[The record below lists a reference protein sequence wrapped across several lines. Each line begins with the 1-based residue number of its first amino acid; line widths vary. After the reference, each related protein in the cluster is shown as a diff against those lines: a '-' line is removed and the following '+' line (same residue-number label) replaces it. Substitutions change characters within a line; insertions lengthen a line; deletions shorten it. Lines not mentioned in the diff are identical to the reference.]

1 MGTVPI
7 TRDSKMPTR
16 SQTRANNSVLGN
28 ELSESVLGDMLNKP
42 KTRSKRNYNQVSP
55 VAEVK
60 HGAPSKKRKTTR
72 NFKKANTTDDKE
84 MMAAVEKNDSDKVKP
99 ETKKKVTVKREPKQ
113 AKENELVDDDDT
125 GAFKKQ
131 IKKLV
136 KKEYG
141 SVDDD
146 SGAVKQKKRSEKSV
160 KKESDKVDDD
170 NSGAVEPKNQSEKPA
185 KKENEIVDDND
196 YGAVKPKKQSE
207 KSVKNENEI
216 VDHDNSGA
224 VKSKKQSKKPV
235 KKSIKS
241 SMLTKKWNNQEI
253 PINLKKLRVHPKFV
267 ASRHV
272 KRYEIIWPTDTAPI
286 TQIEIDENNVED
298 VYLRKN
304 VRTLHTRGTWIQK
317 ARMVR
322 EGEVPAKKIANW
334 MQNKKQNKA
343 KDYKGSEL
351 FGKWQVD
358 HFQPPVA
365 VNRKVP
371 RNAYGNCDLHHACM
385 LPLGTTWITDLNN
398 GVFSR
403 VCRTLEV
410 DAAKAVIGFHPSRRY
425 PLTDGYVICK
435 EFEKQVME
443 AYYEKCGYDDE
454 HKKEERKMRTRKL
467 WHKAYRGVL
476 IQKKLERMYEGEQI
490 DPAIERIM
498 MSELNYEPNRSSTT
512 STRKATSSKKSSRKG
527 NARVKVEAESDEE
540 DEEEEPVKPTA
551 AIQRRAALPRRQ
563 AAQKVAKFDFS
574 SDSSDF
580 ENSEDDF
587 SVSD

>member
-1 MGTVPI
+1 MGIDCFTVPI

-28 ELSESVLGDMLNKP
+28 ELSGSVLGDMLNKP

-55 VAEVK
+55 VAE
-60 HGAPSKKRKTTR
+60 APSKKRKTTR
-72 NFKKANTTDDKE
+72 NVNKANTTDDKE
-84 MMAAVEKNDSDKVKP
+84 TMAAVEKNES
-99 ETKKKVTVKREPKQ
+99 
-113 AKENELVDDDDT
+113 VDDDDT
-125 GAFKKQ
+125 GDVKP
-131 IKKLV
+131 KKLV
-136 KKEYG
+136 KKEFE

-146 SGAVKQKKRSEKSV
+146 SGAVKQKKQSEKSV
-160 KKESDKVDDD
+160 
-170 NSGAVEPKNQSEKPA
+170 
-185 KKENEIVDDND
+185 KKENEIVDDDNS
-196 YGAVKPKKQSE
+196 GAVKPKKQSE

-224 VKSKKQSKKPV
+224 VKPKKQSKKPV

-267 ASRHV
+267 AARHV

-286 TQIEIDENNVED
+286 TQIEIDENTVED

-304 VRTLHTRGTWIQK
+304 VRTLHTRGYTWIQK

-365 VNRKVP
+365 VNGKVP

-498 MSELNYEPNRSSTT
+498 MSELNYEPNRRSTT
-512 STRKATSSKKSSRKG
+512 STRTATSSKKSSRKG
-527 NARVKVEAESDEE
+527 NARIKVEADSDEE
-540 DEEEEPVKPTA
+540 DEEEEA
-551 AIQRRAALPRRQ
+551 AT
-563 AAQKVAKFDFS
+563 D
-574 SDSSDF
+574 SDSGS
-580 ENSEDDF
+580 S
-587 SVSD
+587 SSA

>member
-1 MGTVPI
+1 MGAPI
-7 TRDSKMPTR
+7 TRDRKMPTR
-16 SQTRANNSVLGN
+16 SQTRAKNSVLDN
-28 ELSESVLGDMLNKP
+28 ERSESVLGDMLNKP
-42 KTRSKRNYNQVSP
+42 KTRSKRNFNQVSP

-72 NFKKANTTDDKE
+72 NVNKANTTDDKE

-125 GAFKKQ
+125 GAVKPKKQ

-136 KKEYG
+136 KKEFE

-146 SGAVKQKKRSEKSV
+146 SGAVKQKKQSEKSV

-170 NSGAVEPKNQSEKPA
+170 NSGAVEPKKQSEKPA
-185 KKENEIVDDND
+185 KKENEIVD
-196 YGAVKPKKQSE
+196 
-207 KSVKNENEI
+207 
-216 VDHDNSGA
+216 HDNSGA
-224 VKSKKQSKKPV
+224 VKPKKQSKKPV

-267 ASRHV
+267 AARHV

-286 TQIEIDENNVED
+286 TQIEIDENTVED

-365 VNRKVP
+365 VNGKVP

-435 EFEKQVME
+435 EFEKQVVE

-512 STRKATSSKKSSRKG
+512 STRTATSSKKSSRKG
-527 NARVKVEAESDEE
+527 IARIKVEAESDEE
-540 DEEEEPVKPTA
+540 DEEEEAATDSDSGSSSSDEEKPVKPTA

>member
-1 MGTVPI
+1 MG
-7 TRDSKMPTR
+7 RDRKMPTR
-16 SQTRANNSVLGN
+16 SQTRAKNSVLDN
-28 ELSESVLGDMLNKP
+28 ERSESVLGDMSNKP

-99 ETKKKVTVKREPKQ
+99 ETKKKVTVRREPKQ

-125 GAFKKQ
+125 GAVKPKKQ
-131 IKKLV
+131 I
-136 KKEYG
+136 
-141 SVDDD
+141 
-146 SGAVKQKKRSEKSV
+146 KSV

-224 VKSKKQSKKPV
+224 VKPKKQSKKPV

-267 ASRHV
+267 AARHV

-286 TQIEIDENNVED
+286 TQIEIDENTVED

-365 VNRKVP
+365 VNGKVP

-425 PLTDGYVICK
+425 PLTDDYDICK

-476 IQKKLERMYEGEQI
+476 IQKKLVRMYEGEQI

-512 STRKATSSKKSSRKG
+512 STRTATSSKKSSRKG
-527 NARVKVEAESDEE
+527 NARIKVEAESDEE
-540 DEEEEPVKPTA
+540 DEEEEAT
-551 AIQRRAALPRRQ
+551 I
-563 AAQKVAKFDFS
+563 
-574 SDSSDF
+574 
-580 ENSEDDF
+580 
-587 SVSD
+587 

>member
-1 MGTVPI
+1 MGIDCCTVPI
-7 TRDSKMPTR
+7 TRDRKMPTR
-16 SQTRANNSVLGN
+16 SQTRAKNSVLDN
-28 ELSESVLGDMLNKP
+28 ERSESVLGDMLNKP

-55 VAEVK
+55 VAKVK
-60 HGAPSKKRKTTR
+60 QGAPSKKRKTTR
-72 NFKKANTTDDKE
+72 NVKKANTTDDKE

-125 GAFKKQ
+125 GAVKPKKQ

-136 KKEYG
+136 KKEYE
-141 SVDDD
+141 SVDD
-146 SGAVKQKKRSEKSV
+146 E
-160 KKESDKVDDD
+160 
-170 NSGAVEPKNQSEKPA
+170 NSGDVEPKNQSEKPA
-185 KKENEIVDDND
+185 KKENEKVDDND
-196 YGAVKPKKQSE
+196 SGAVKP
-207 KSVKNENEI
+207 
-216 VDHDNSGA
+216 
-224 VKSKKQSKKPV
+224 KKQSKKPV

-241 SMLTKKWNNQEI
+241 SMLTKKWNNHEI

-267 ASRHV
+267 AARHV

-286 TQIEIDENNVED
+286 TQIEIDENILED

-365 VNRKVP
+365 VNGKVP
-371 RNAYGNCDLHHACM
+371 RNDYGNCDLHHACM

-467 WHKAYRGVL
+467 WQKAYRGVL

-512 STRKATSSKKSSRKG
+512 STRTATSRKKSSKKG
-527 NARVKVEAESDEE
+527 NARIKVEAESDEE
-540 DEEEEPVKPTA
+540 DEEEEAVTDSDSGSSSSDEEKPVKPTA

-587 SVSD
+587 SLSD

>member
-1 MGTVPI
+1 MG
-7 TRDSKMPTR
+7 RDRKMPTR
-16 SQTRANNSVLGN
+16 SQTRAKNSVLDN
-28 ELSESVLGDMLNKP
+28 ERSESVLGDMLNKP
-42 KTRSKRNYNQVSP
+42 KTRSKRNYNQVSS

-72 NFKKANTTDDKE
+72 NVKKANTSDDKE
-84 MMAAVEKNDSDKVKP
+84 TMAAVEKNDSDKVKP

-113 AKENELVDDDDT
+113 AKENE
-125 GAFKKQ
+125 
-131 IKKLV
+131 
-136 KKEYG
+136 

-146 SGAVKQKKRSEKSV
+146 SGAVKQNKQSEKSV
-160 KKESDKVDDD
+160 KKENEIVDDD
-170 NSGAVEPKNQSEKPA
+170 NSGAVKP
-185 KKENEIVDDND
+185 
-196 YGAVKPKKQSE
+196 
-207 KSVKNENEI
+207 
-216 VDHDNSGA
+216 
-224 VKSKKQSKKPV
+224 KKQSKKPV

-267 ASRHV
+267 AARHV

-286 TQIEIDENNVED
+286 TQIEIDENILED

-334 MQNKKQNKA
+334 MQNKKQNKV

-365 VNRKVP
+365 INGKVP

-454 HKKEERKMRTRKL
+454 HKKEEHKMRTRKL

-512 STRKATSSKKSSRKG
+512 STRTATSSKKSSRKG
-527 NARVKVEAESDEE
+527 NARIKVAAESDEE
-540 DEEEEPVKPTA
+540 DEEEEAATDSDSGSSSSDEEKPVKPTA

-587 SVSD
+587 SLSD

>member
-1 MGTVPI
+1 MGIDCFTVPI

-55 VAEVK
+55 VAE
-60 HGAPSKKRKTTR
+60 APSKKRKTTR
-72 NFKKANTTDDKE
+72 NVNKANTTDDKE
-84 MMAAVEKNDSDKVKP
+84 TMAAVEKNDSDKVKP

-125 GAFKKQ
+125 GAVKPKKQ
-131 IKKLV
+131 IKKLD
-136 KKEYG
+136 KKEYE

-146 SGAVKQKKRSEKSV
+146 SGAVKQKK
-160 KKESDKVDDD
+160 
-170 NSGAVEPKNQSEKPA
+170 QSEKPA
-185 KKENEIVDDND
+185 KKENEKVDDND
-196 YGAVKPKKQSE
+196 SGAVKP
-207 KSVKNENEI
+207 
-216 VDHDNSGA
+216 
-224 VKSKKQSKKPV
+224 KKQSKKPV

-241 SMLTKKWNNQEI
+241 SMLTKKWNNHEI

-267 ASRHV
+267 AARHV

-286 TQIEIDENNVED
+286 TQIEIDENILED

-317 ARMVR
+317 ARIVR
-322 EGEVPAKKIANW
+322 AGEVPAKKIANW

-365 VNRKVP
+365 INGKVP

-490 DPAIERIM
+490 DPAIARIM
-498 MSELNYEPNRSSTT
+498 MSELNYEPNRSSIM
-512 STRKATSSKKSSRKG
+512 STRTATSSKKSSRKG
-527 NARVKVEAESDEE
+527 NARIKVEAESDEE
-540 DEEEEPVKPTA
+540 DEEEEAATDSDSGSSSSDEEKPVKPTA

-587 SVSD
+587 SLSD

>member
-1 MGTVPI
+1 MGGD
-7 TRDSKMPTR
+7 RKMPTR
-16 SQTRANNSVLGN
+16 SQTRAKNSVLDN
-28 ELSESVLGDMLNKP
+28 ERSESVLGDMLNKP
-42 KTRSKRNYNQVSP
+42 KTRSKRNFNQVSP

-72 NFKKANTTDDKE
+72 NVNKANTTDDKE
-84 MMAAVEKNDSDKVKP
+84 TMAAVEKNDSDKVKP

-125 GAFKKQ
+125 GAVKPKKQ

-136 KKEYG
+136 KKEYE

-146 SGAVKQKKRSEKSV
+146 SGAVKQKKQSEKSV
-160 KKESDKVDDD
+160 KKE
-170 NSGAVEPKNQSEKPA
+170 NEK
-185 KKENEIVDDND
+185 VDDND
-196 YGAVKPKKQSE
+196 SGAVKP
-207 KSVKNENEI
+207 
-216 VDHDNSGA
+216 
-224 VKSKKQSKKPV
+224 KKQSKKPV

-241 SMLTKKWNNQEI
+241 SMLTKKWNNHEI

-267 ASRHV
+267 AARHV

-286 TQIEIDENNVED
+286 TQIEIDENILED

-358 HFQPPVA
+358 PFQPPVA
-365 VNRKVP
+365 VNGKVP

-435 EFEKQVME
+435 EFEKQVVE

-498 MSELNYEPNRSSTT
+498 MSELNYEP
-512 STRKATSSKKSSRKG
+512 
-527 NARVKVEAESDEE
+527 
-540 DEEEEPVKPTA
+540 
-551 AIQRRAALPRRQ
+551 
-563 AAQKVAKFDFS
+563 
-574 SDSSDF
+574 
-580 ENSEDDF
+580 
-587 SVSD
+587 

>member
-1 MGTVPI
+1 MGGD
-7 TRDSKMPTR
+7 RKMPTR
-16 SQTRANNSVLGN
+16 SQTRAKNSVLDN
-28 ELSESVLGDMLNKP
+28 ERSESVLGDMLNKP
-42 KTRSKRNYNQVSP
+42 KTRSKRNFNQVSP

-72 NFKKANTTDDKE
+72 NVKKANTTDDKE

-113 AKENELVDDDDT
+113 AKENELVDDDDKP
-125 GAFKKQ
+125 KKQ

-136 KKEYG
+136 KKEYE

-146 SGAVKQKKRSEKSV
+146 SGAVKQKKQSEKSV
-160 KKESDKVDDD
+160 KKENEIVDDE

-185 KKENEIVDDND
+185 KKENEKVDDND
-196 YGAVKPKKQSE
+196 SGAVKP
-207 KSVKNENEI
+207 
-216 VDHDNSGA
+216 
-224 VKSKKQSKKPV
+224 KKQSKKPV

-241 SMLTKKWNNQEI
+241 SMLTKKWNNHEI
-253 PINLKKLRVHPKFV
+253 PINLKKLKVHPKFV
-267 ASRHV
+267 AARHV

-286 TQIEIDENNVED
+286 TQIEIDENTVED

-304 VRTLHTRGTWIQK
+304 VRTLHTRGDTWIQK

-365 VNRKVP
+365 INGKVP

-403 VCRTLEV
+403 VCRTLEI

-490 DPAIERIM
+490 DPAIARIM
-498 MSELNYEPNRSSTT
+498 MSELNYEPNRSSIM
-512 STRKATSSKKSSRKG
+512 STRTATSSKKSSRKG
-527 NARVKVEAESDEE
+527 NARIKVEAESDEE
-540 DEEEEPVKPTA
+540 DEEEEAATDSDSGSSSSDEEKPVKPTA
-551 AIQRRAALPRRQ
+551 AIQRRAALPSRQ

-587 SVSD
+587 SLSD

>member
-1 MGTVPI
+1 MGD
-7 TRDSKMPTR
+7 RKMPTR
-16 SQTRANNSVLGN
+16 SQTRAKNSVLDN
-28 ELSESVLGDMLNKP
+28 ERSESVLGDMLNKP
-42 KTRSKRNYNQVSP
+42 KTRSKRNYNQVSS

-72 NFKKANTTDDKE
+72 NVKKANTTDDKE

-113 AKENELVDDDDT
+113 AKENELVDDDD
-125 GAFKKQ
+125 
-131 IKKLV
+131 
-136 KKEYG
+136 
-141 SVDDD
+141 
-146 SGAVKQKKRSEKSV
+146 SGAVKQKKQSEKSV
-160 KKESDKVDDD
+160 KKENEIVDDD
-170 NSGAVEPKNQSEKPA
+170 NSGAVEP
-185 KKENEIVDDND
+185 
-196 YGAVKPKKQSE
+196 
-207 KSVKNENEI
+207 
-216 VDHDNSGA
+216 
-224 VKSKKQSKKPV
+224 KKQSKKPV

-241 SMLTKKWNNQEI
+241 SMLTKKWNNHEI

-286 TQIEIDENNVED
+286 TQVEIDENTVED

-322 EGEVPAKKIANW
+322 EGEVSAKKIANW

-365 VNRKVP
+365 VNGKVP

-527 NARVKVEAESDEE
+527 IARIKVEAESDEE
-540 DEEEEPVKPTA
+540 DEEEEAATDSDSGSSSSDEEKPVKPTA
-551 AIQRRAALPRRQ
+551 AIQRRAALPSRQ

-587 SVSD
+587 SLSD

>member
-1 MGTVPI
+1 MG
-7 TRDSKMPTR
+7 RDRKMPTR
-16 SQTRANNSVLGN
+16 SQTRAKNSVLDN
-28 ELSESVLGDMLNKP
+28 ERSESALGDMLNKP

-72 NFKKANTTDDKE
+72 NVKKANTSDDKE
-84 MMAAVEKNDSDKVKP
+84 TMAAVEKNDSDKVKP

-125 GAFKKQ
+125 GDVKP
-131 IKKLV
+131 KKLV
-136 KKEYG
+136 KKEYE

-146 SGAVKQKKRSEKSV
+146 SGAVKQNKQSEKSV
-160 KKESDKVDDD
+160 KKENEIVDDD
-170 NSGAVEPKNQSEKPA
+170 NSGAVKP
-185 KKENEIVDDND
+185 
-196 YGAVKPKKQSE
+196 
-207 KSVKNENEI
+207 
-216 VDHDNSGA
+216 
-224 VKSKKQSKKPV
+224 KKQSKKPV

-267 ASRHV
+267 AARHV
-272 KRYEIIWPTDTAPI
+272 KRYEIIWPADTAPI
-286 TQIEIDENNVED
+286 TQIEIDENTVED

-365 VNRKVP
+365 VNGKVP

-410 DAAKAVIGFHPSRRY
+410 DAAKAVIGFHPIRRY

-476 IQKKLERMYEGEQI
+476 IQKNLERMYEGEQI

-512 STRKATSSKKSSRKG
+512 STRTATSSKKSSRKG
-527 NARVKVEAESDEE
+527 NARIKVEAESDEE
-540 DEEEEPVKPTA
+540 DEEEEAATDSDSGSSSSDEEKPVKPTA

-587 SVSD
+587 SLSD